1 MTLINGQ
8 GQSDV
13 KFSLIVD
20 CFTYRSNFVRIGRKL
35 AKIRILS
42 KFVKFDLDVEVKRYE
57 IEENGCNAY
66 LWHMS

>member
-20 CFTYRSNFVRIGRKL
+20 CFTYRSNLVRIGGKL
-35 AKIRILS
+35 EKIRILS
-42 KFVKFDLDVEVKRYE
+42 KFVKFDLDVEVKR
-57 IEENGCNAY
+57 
-66 LWHMS
+66 